1 MPKVPGSRLGLSFRL
16 NRPRGPDYTA
26 PQNFNDWVLSARM
39 LERPFRVA
47 RRGFLLAVCAIL
59 LSAGWAPEKA
69 AAQADLFRPAAVVN
83 DDVIS
88 VLDLA
93 MRVQLAIV
101 AAGVDDTQEVRRR
114 LTPQVL
120 RGLIDERLQLQEA
133 KRLDISVTD
142 DEVAVALDQIARQN
156 NMTEG
161 QFLTMLRNR
170 GIIPTTLIDQIRAQL
185 AWRSVVLRRIRPQV
199 VISSEEVEEV
209 ANRLS
214 SRQGAIER
222 RVAEIFIPVETAA
235 KEDEALN
242 NANRLLQE
250 LRRGANFAGLARQFS
265 QSGTAS
271 LGGDLGW
278 VQDGELDEELNKALA
293 QMGPGDISPPIRT
306 VSGFHILLLRD
317 MRKNQGESIDR
328 ARIQENLTNQR
339 LDQLAQR
346 SLQEL
351 RRTAN
356 VDVRI

>member
-1 MPKVPGSRLGLSFRL
+1 MS
-16 NRPRGPDYTA
+16 PRSSNYT
-26 PQNFNDWVLSARM
+26 P
-39 LERPFRVA
+39 RVA
-47 RRGFLLAVCAIL
+47 RRGILRGVLLGFCTALLACAW
-59 LSAGWAPEKA
+59 SAGPAR
-69 AAQADLFRPAAVVN
+69 AQTDLFRPAAVVN
-83 DDVIS
+83 DDIIS

-93 MRVQLAIV
+93 MRLQLSII
-101 AAGVDDTQEVRRR
+101 AAGVDDTQELRRR

-133 KRLDISVTD
+133 KRLDIAVTD
-142 DEVAVALDQIARQN
+142 LQIAAALEQIAQQN

-170 GIIPTTLIDQIRAQL
+170 GVIPTTLIDQIRAQI
-185 AWRSVVLRRIRPQV
+185 AWQGVVQLRIRPNV
-199 VISSEEVEEV
+199 VIAPEEVEEV
-209 ANRLS
+209 AGRLS

-235 KEDEALN
+235 KESEALTS
-242 NANRLLQE
+242 ANRLLDE
-250 LRRGANFAGLARQFS
+250 LQRGANFAGLARQFS

-278 VQDGELDEELNKALA
+278 VQEGELDEKLNEVLL
-293 QMGPGDISPPIRT
+293 QMGPGNISPPIRT
-306 VSGFHILLLRD
+306 VTGFHILLLRD
-317 MRKNQGESIDR
+317 MRKNEGQDIDR
-328 ARIQENLTNQR
+328 TRIQENLANQR

-351 RRTAN
+351 RRAAN

>member
-1 MPKVPGSRLGLSFRL
+1 
-16 NRPRGPDYTA
+16 
-26 PQNFNDWVLSARM
+26 M
-39 LERPFRVA
+39 LQRPFEVA
-47 RRGFLLAVCAIL
+47 RRGLLFAACALL
-59 LSAGWAPEKA
+59 LSTAWGVEKA
-69 AAQADLFRPAAVVN
+69 RAQSDLFRPAAVVN

-101 AAGVDDTQEVRRR
+101 AAGVEDTQELRRR

-142 DEVAVALDQIARQN
+142 DQVAEALERIAQQN

-170 GIIPTTLIDQIRAQL
+170 GIIPVTLIDQIRAQI
-185 AWRSVVLRRIRPQV
+185 AWQNVVYRRIRPNV
-199 VISSEEVEEV
+199 VISTDEVDEV
-209 ANRLS
+209 ASRLS
-214 SRQGAIER
+214 ARQGAIER
-222 RVAEIFIPVETAA
+222 RVAEIFVPVESAA

-242 NANRLLQE
+242 NANRLLEE
-250 LRRGANFAGLARQFS
+250 LQRGANFAGLARQFS

-278 VQDGELDEELNKALA
+278 VQDGQLDEELNQVLA
-293 QMGPGDISPPIRT
+293 QMGPGDISRPIRT
-306 VSGFHILLLRD
+306 ISGFHILLLRD
-317 MRKNQGESIDR
+317 MRKNEGQDVDR
-328 ARIQENLTNQR
+328 TRIQESLTNQR

>member
-1 MPKVPGSRLGLSFRL
+1 MLGATVRFLRKQL
-16 NRPRGPDYTA
+16 A
-26 PQNFNDWVLSARM
+26 
-39 LERPFRVA
+39 VA
-47 RRGFLLAVCAIL
+47 RRWAVFGACALLLAATVTPGDAR
-59 LSAGWAPEKA
+59 
-69 AAQADLFRPAAVVN
+69 AQQDLFRPAAVVN

-93 MRVQLAIV
+93 MRVELAIV
-101 AAGVDDTQEVRRR
+101 AAGVQDSMEVRRR

-120 RGLIDERLQLQEA
+120 RGLIDERLQMQEA
-133 KRLDISVTD
+133 ERLDISVTD
-142 DEVAVALDQIARQN
+142 EQIADALQQIAQQN

-161 QFLTMLRNR
+161 EFFTMLRNR
-170 GIIPTTLIDQIRAQL
+170 GILPTTLIDQIRAQI
-185 AWRSVVLRRIRPQV
+185 AWQTVVRQSIQPNV
-199 VISSEEVEEV
+199 VIAPEEVDEV
-209 ANRLS
+209 ISRLNA
-214 SRQGAIER
+214 RRGAVER

-235 KEDEALN
+235 REDEALQ

-250 LRRGANFAGLARQFS
+250 LRNGANFSGLARQFS

-271 LGGDLGW
+271 LGGDMGW
-278 VQDGELDEELNKALA
+278 VREGELDPDLEVVLA
-293 QMGPGDISPPIRT
+293 QMGPGEVTRPIRT

-317 MRKNQGESIDR
+317 LRKNTGDEIDR
-328 ARIQENLTNQR
+328 NRIQDNLANQR